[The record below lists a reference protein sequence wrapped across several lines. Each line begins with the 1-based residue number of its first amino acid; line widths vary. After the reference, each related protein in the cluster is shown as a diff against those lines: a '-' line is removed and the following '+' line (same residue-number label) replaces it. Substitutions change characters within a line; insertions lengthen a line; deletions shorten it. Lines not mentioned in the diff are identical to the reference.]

1 MNQRREVIKHQKPGY
16 RWILVIFILFC
27 ELTVHIWIRTEST
40 QTMMRITNAQTEL
53 TKAQSYT
60 KALSLE
66 RERLKSDARITG
78 IAKIRLGLS
87 DDILNRTVYLDREA
101 R

>member
-1 MNQRREVIKHQKPGY
+1 M
-16 RWILVIFILFC
+16 IFILFC
-27 ELTVHIWIRTEST
+27 ELTVYIWVRTEST

-53 TKAQSYT
+53 AKAQSYT

-87 DDILNRTVYLDREA
+87 DDILNRTIYLEREA